1 MKIFYNVDV
10 QMMAD
15 HDMTDELVSELEQ
28 ALGFTDTDIDEREEY
43 MLVAIFNSET
53 NPDDLRNDIQAL
65 LDEHPEIFYFDVIYR
80 YEGEQ
85 ITERFVMRNDGTT
98 QNYVGRTVF
107 EEVNDHE

>member
-1 MKIFYNVDV
+1 MKIFYNVDI

-15 HDMTDELVSELEQ
+15 HDMTDELVQELEQ

-53 NPDDLRNDIQAL
+53 NPDDMRLAIQAL
-65 LDEHPEIFYFDVIYR
+65 LDAHPEIFYFDVIYR
-80 YEGEQ
+80 YDGEQ

-107 EEVNDHE
+107 EEVK

>member
-15 HDMTDELVSELEQ
+15 HDMTDELVQELEQ
-28 ALGFTDTDIDEREEY
+28 ALGFTDTEIDEREEY

-53 NPDDLRNDIQAL
+53 DPIGMRSAIQAL
-65 LDEHPEIFYFDVIYR
+65 LDAHHEIFYFDVIYR
-80 YEGEQ
+80 YEGEM
-85 ITERFVMRNDGTT
+85 ITERFVLRNDGTS

>member
-43 MLVAIFNSET
+43 MVVAVFASET
-53 NPDDLRNDIQAL
+53 DPDEMRHQIQAL
-65 LDEHPEIFYFDVIYR
+65 LDAHPEIFYFDVIYR
-80 YEGEQ
+80 YECEQ

-98 QNYVGRTVF
+98 QKFVGRTVF
-107 EEVNDHE
+107 EEVNE